1 MEVTMKSGELFLKI
15 AEDEAKTLA
24 DYQRMIDETELSE
37 EEKGIVDEIMG
48 DEFNHCLVA
57 LLSAAKILDIH
68 IATDDI
74 SEDPNKIEV
83 E

>member
-1 MEVTMKSGELFLKI
+1 MPINDAMILLRIARDEAQTLVDYQTML
-15 AEDEAKTLA
+15 DEAKEV
-24 DYQRMIDETELSE
+24 DEDTRAA
-37 EEKGIVDEIMG
+37 VDEIMG
-48 DEFNHCLVA
+48 DEFNHCLIA
-57 LLSAAKILDIH
+57 LLLAREKLGIK